1 MRILSCLSFSFSGL
15 PSQAFEY
22 IYYNGGLESEKD
34 YPYTAKD
41 GSCHFNKSKVA
52 ATVSGVVN
60 ISKVPFSDGSRLNP
74 NSWGQYHFVMI
85 VCSAVKEEAY
95 LIQCLQFPLLCF
107 HSFTCEVELCAI
119 PVSNIYAPG

>member
-1 MRILSCLSFSFSGL
+1 MRILSRVSFPFSGL

-34 YPYTAKD
+34 YPYTGKD

-60 ISKVPFSDGSRLNP
+60 ISKVLFSASSRLNP
-74 NSWGQYHFVMI
+74 KSWAQYHFVMV
-85 VCSAVKEEAY
+85 VCSAVKEE
-95 LIQCLQFPLLCF
+95 
-107 HSFTCEVELCAI
+107 V
-119 PVSNIYAPG
+119 